1 MIKLNLGDS
10 RQAPEGWLYVDYAI
24 GARLAKI
31 PIISFF
37 LSKLNVFKNDRPNN
51 LFIHDLTK
59 PFPWAN
65 SSVDIVY
72 SSHTLEH
79 LNKNDG
85 MNFLNE
91 CYRILKPGG
100 CLRIVIPDLKPIIDK
115 YLNNEISAI
124 DFIEKLDVLYYDGPN
139 IFKKFF
145 SFFYSYPHKTMYD
158 YESLSQ
164 IFINLGL
171 KPIKKSYGDSEIK
184 NIKEVEIKDRCDS
197 AVILESIKN

>member
-1 MIKLNLGDS
+1 
-10 RQAPEGWLYVDYAI
+10 
-24 GARLAKI
+24 
-31 PIISFF
+31 
-37 LSKLNVFKNDRPNN
+37 
-51 LFIHDLTK
+51 
-59 PFPWAN
+59 
-65 SSVDIVY
+65 
-72 SSHTLEH
+72 
-79 LNKNDG
+79 

>member
-1 MIKLNLGDS
+1 MNKLNLGDS
-10 RQAPEGWLYVDYAI
+10 REAPLGWLYVDYAI

-37 LSKLNVFKNDRPNN
+37 LSKFNVFRNQRPKN

-59 PFPWAN
+59 PFPWTN
-65 SSVDIVY
+65 SSIDIIY

-79 LNKNDG
+79 LNKEDG
-85 MNFLNE
+85 MNFLKE

-100 CLRIVIPDLKPIIDK
+100 FLRIVLPDLKPIIDK
-115 YLNNEISAI
+115 YLNNEINAV
-124 DFIEKLDVLYYDGPN
+124 DFIEKLDVLYYDGPK

-145 SFFYSYPHKTMYD
+145 SFCFSYPHKTMYD
-158 YESLSQ
+158 YKSLSK

-171 KPIKKSYGDSEIK
+171 NPIKKSYGDSKIPD
-184 NIKEVEIKDRCDS
+184 IISVEIKERCHD
-197 AVILESIKN
+197 AVILEATKN